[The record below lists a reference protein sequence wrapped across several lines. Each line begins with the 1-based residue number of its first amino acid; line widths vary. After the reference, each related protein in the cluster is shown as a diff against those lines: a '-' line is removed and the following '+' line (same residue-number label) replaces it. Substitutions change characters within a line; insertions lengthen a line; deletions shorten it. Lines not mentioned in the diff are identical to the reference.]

1 MAAVTLDGVGK
12 RFGAVAAVQ
21 DVSLEVEDGEFLAVL
36 GPSGCGKSTLL
47 RLIAGFESADRGTI
61 RLGERL
67 VSGPG
72 VHVPPEDR
80 RIGMVFQSY
89 ALWPHMTVEENIG
102 YPLRVQ
108 RLSSRDIAR
117 EVAAALAA
125 VGLEG
130 LGERRPAALS
140 GGQRQRVALAR
151 CLAMKA
157 RLVLLDEPLANL
169 DVHSRARMLAEIAA
183 FRDVSNATLIYVTH
197 DQGDALSVADRVA
210 VMESGRVLQIAAPA
224 SLYRS
229 PEDGAVGRFVGPG
242 AVVRGEVTATF
253 GNCHATI
260 ELFGQPWRVRSAPG
274 QREGAVEVCVRPED
288 LRIVQEG
295 PSFPAIVSRVLYQG
309 GRTVVE
315 AAPLADPAA
324 VLSLSLNPMDACAAG
339 STIRLALVDGW
350 VIPQR

>member
-1 MAAVTLDGVGK
+1 MAAVTLAGVGK
-12 RFGAVAAVQ
+12 RFGSVAAVE
-21 DVSLEVEDGEFLAVL
+21 DVSLEVREGEFLAVL

-47 RLIAGFESADRGTI
+47 RLVAGFERADQGTI
-61 RLGERL
+61 HIGERL

-80 RIGMVFQSY
+80 HIGMVFQSY
-89 ALWPHMTVEENIG
+89 ALWPHMTVAENIG

-108 RLSSRDIAR
+108 RLASRDVAR
-117 EVAAALAA
+117 EVDAALGA

-130 LGERRPAALS
+130 LGDRRPAALS

-183 FRDVSNATLIYVTH
+183 FREVSRATLIYVTH
-197 DQGDALSVADRVA
+197 DQGEALSVADRVA
-210 VMESGRVLQIAAPA
+210 VMESGRMRQIAAPA

-242 AVVRGEVTATF
+242 AVLRAEVTETS
-253 GNCHATI
+253 GNGHATVS
-260 ELFGQPWRVRSAPG
+260 LFGEHWRVRSAPG
-274 QREGAVEVCVRPED
+274 QRAGPAEICVRPED
-288 LRIVQEG
+288 LRIVDEG
-295 PSFPAIVSRVLYQG
+295 PGFAATVSRVLYQG

-315 AAPLADPAA
+315 AAPVADPTAL
-324 VLSLSLNPMDACAAG
+324 LSLSLHPTEARAAG
-339 STIRLALVDGW
+339 SAIRLALVDGW